1 MQPAHAPSPHVNAP
15 VLSVRGLR
23 VALPDGAVLVENLS
37 LDVEAGT
44 VVSLLGPSGAG
55 KTTLLRALLNPDDL
69 RTGGYEVA
77 FTERSLSAE
86 PAFVPQ
92 RGALLDHLDVGGN
105 IRLAQ
110 AGAGLPEDP
119 APWLAAVELDR
130 ALAAEG
136 RPVSMLSGGQAQR
149 VAVARTLAAGR
160 KLLVLDEPS
169 VGLDPVG
176 VRLLARLLVK
186 QARKQGVAVLLI
198 THDLALAGG
207 ASDRVLFLD
216 VMGKQLVDA
225 VDDGQGNSRWQGPAE
240 LLPPVE
246 RARRLW
252 ELEDSIEG
260 WLLEDRPAAA
270 TGGTTTTKRG
280 RTGGRPPLFAPA
292 GIAASA
298 IGHAASPKLFRQA
311 AVVFRHAAK
320 QAMARPLPFYLTVG
334 GLLGFTIP
342 FAMMQLSSALSE
354 QAILRIM
361 GGSYVLSLAPP
372 LSAIVFA
379 ATSGSAV
386 NAWIG
391 GLRLHGQVQALEG
404 LGVPPGRY
412 LFSPAWLALALGYLV
427 VALVFAGA
435 MIGGGYVLFAWK
447 AVPDALSILT
457 APFFDPAPTKVAPLV
472 RGIWLVLAY
481 ALVLPSLVVAK
492 ASEPKRASEDVTE
505 AMTASVMRCTLFV
518 VFIEL
523 VSLTIMQAIVKNGGT
538 P

>member
-1 MQPAHAPSPHVNAP
+1 MQTLPTPPLDASGSSGSTLLHVRDLA
-15 VLSVRGLR
+15 
-23 VALPDGAVLVENLS
+23 VALPGGVELVKGLS
-37 LDVEAGT
+37 LDLQAGT
-44 VVSLLGPSGAG
+44 VVTLLGPSGAG
-55 KTTLLRALLNPDDL
+55 KTTIVRALLDPKEL
-69 RTGGYEVA
+69 ETAGYKVSFAERT
-77 FTERSLSAE
+77 LSAE

-92 RGALLDHLDVGGN
+92 RGALLDHLDVGEN

-110 AGAGLPEDP
+110 AGAGLPEDA
-119 APWLAAVELDR
+119 APWLTAVELDA
-130 ALAAEG
+130 ALAKPG

-216 VMGKQLVDA
+216 VVHHRVVDA
-225 VDDGQGNSRWQGPAE
+225 LDGWAGPAE
-240 LLPPVE
+240 LLSAAE
-246 RARRLW
+246 RSRRLW
-252 ELEDSIEG
+252 ELEDGVEG
-260 WLLEDRPAAA
+260 WLLEDRPALAEA
-270 TGGTTTTKRG
+270 GGTSRV
-280 RTGGRPPLFAPA
+280 RAPLLAPLA
-292 GIAASA
+292 IAARA
-298 IGHAASPKLFRQA
+298 VGHAVSPRLFSQA
-311 AVVFRHAAK
+311 GVVLRHAAK
-320 QAMARPLPFYLTVG
+320 QALGRPLPFYVTVG

-386 NAWIG
+386 NAWLG
-391 GLRLHGQVQALEG
+391 GLRLNGQVVALEG
-404 LGVPPGRY
+404 LGVAPSRY
-412 LFSPAWLALALGYLV
+412 LWSPAWLALAVGYLV
-427 VALVFAGA
+427 VALVFAGS
-435 MIGGGYVLFAWK
+435 MVGGGYALFAWK
-447 AVPDALSILT
+447 GVPAALTLLT
-457 APFFDPAPTKVAPLV
+457 APFLDPAPSKVAPLV

-481 ALVLPSLVVAK
+481 ALVLPSLIVAK
-492 ASEPKRASEDVTE
+492 AGEPKRASEDVTQ
-505 AMTASVMRCTLFV
+505 AMTSSVMRCTLFV
-518 VFIEL
+518 VVIEL
-523 VSLTIMQAIVKNGGT
+523 VSLVVMQALVGAGN
-538 P
+538 

>member
-1 MQPAHAPSPHVNAP
+1 
-15 VLSVRGLR
+15 
-23 VALPDGAVLVENLS
+23 
-37 LDVEAGT
+37 
-44 VVSLLGPSGAG
+44 
-55 KTTLLRALLNPDDL
+55 
-69 RTGGYEVA
+69 
-77 FTERSLSAE
+77 
-86 PAFVPQ
+86 
-92 RGALLDHLDVGGN
+92 
-105 IRLAQ
+105 
-110 AGAGLPEDP
+110 
-119 APWLAAVELDR
+119 
-130 ALAAEG
+130 
-136 RPVSMLSGGQAQR
+136 
-149 VAVARTLAAGR
+149 
-160 KLLVLDEPS
+160 
-169 VGLDPVG
+169 
-176 VRLLARLLVK
+176 
-186 QARKQGVAVLLI
+186 
-198 THDLALAGG
+198 
-207 ASDRVLFLD
+207 
-216 VMGKQLVDA
+216 MGKQLVDA

-270 TGGTTTTKRG
+270 TGGTTKRG

>member
-1 MQPAHAPSPHVNAP
+1 MALGQGGLTEAKGSAPLADAAP
-15 VLSVRGLR
+15 VLSVRDLS
-23 VALPDGAVLVENLS
+23 VALPGGAVLVKGLS
-37 LDVEAGT
+37 LDLAPGSVT
-44 VVSLLGPSGAG
+44 TLLGPSGAG
-55 KTTLLRALLNPDDL
+55 KTTIIRALLDPDDL
-69 RTGGYEVA
+69 RSAGYTVTFA
-77 FTERSLSAE
+77 DRQLSAE

-92 RGALLDHLDVGGN
+92 RGALLDHLDVGAN

-119 APWLAAVELDR
+119 GPWLAAVELDS
-130 ALAAEG
+130 ALAKPG

-216 VMGKQLVDA
+216 VVGHHVVDA
-225 VDDGQGNSRWQGPAE
+225 VERWPGPAE
-240 LLPPVE
+240 LLPASD
-246 RARRLW
+246 RTRRLW
-252 ELEDSIEG
+252 ELEDGVEG
-260 WLLEDRPAAA
+260 WLLEDRPALGEA
-270 TGGTTTTKRG
+270 GGHSRV
-280 RTGGRPPLFAPA
+280 RAPLLAPVA
-292 GIAASA
+292 IAARA
-298 IGHAASPKLFRQA
+298 MGHIVTPRLFSQA
-311 AVVFRHAAK
+311 GVVLRHAAK
-320 QAMARPLPFYLTVG
+320 QALGRPLPFYVTVG

-342 FAMMQLSSALSE
+342 FAMMQISSALSE

-386 NAWIG
+386 NAWLG
-391 GLRLHGQVQALEG
+391 GLRLNGQVVALEG
-404 LGVPPGRY
+404 LGVPPARY
-412 LFSPAWLALALGYLV
+412 LWSPAWLALAVGFLI
-427 VALVFAGA
+427 VALVFAA
-435 MIGGGYVLFAWK
+435 SMIGGGYALFAWK
-447 AVPDALSILT
+447 EVPNALSLLT
-457 APFFDPAPTKVAPLV
+457 APFFDPAPTKIAPLV

-492 ASEPKRASEDVTE
+492 AGEPKRASEDVTN
-505 AMTASVMRCTLFV
+505 AMTSSVMRCTLFV
-518 VFIEL
+518 VVIEL
-523 VSLTIMQAIVKNGGT
+523 VSLVVMQAIMGSGR
-538 P
+538 